1 MQLKRWAQREREY
14 NLRRKGGGQ
23 DTDLEEEETTDRVQ
37 FVPAIMLLEAA
48 ARNDIEEVRRLLSL
62 GVSPDSTNED
72 GLTALHQ
79 CCIDDSEEMMKVLV
93 EFGADVNA
101 ADSEQ
106 WTPLHA
112 AATCGHLHLVKF
124 LIEKEASL
132 LAVNGDGNMPYDI
145 CEDETT
151 LSFIENE
158 MAKRG
163 VTQDLIDETRGR
175 TEARMLKELGQLA
188 GAHGDLEF
196 RDKHRATPLHIAAA
210 NGYLSVLEFLLDNH
224 CSTEV
229 NDLDLWQPLHAAA
242 CWGHLE
248 AVEILAQN
256 GADISAVTRS
266 GETPFDITEDPEIKE
281 RLVELAEQRLR
292 LAEPRVK
299 RGRSSST
306 RTHSIRRTSLRDKM
320 KTTKK
325 DVADEGLMYMQGVS
339 RKADDE
345 TEVNPST
352 DVVDLEDVHI
362 SIPPYQKPVGLVSP
376 MAKEP
381 SSQAAFPK
389 DPPVRPARSHP
400 RQASLDSSPSLSG
413 GLSPLITSS
422 LTQPATS
429 PGDPI
434 NIHVSVT
441 INPGPG
447 LPPPPST
454 YSSPSG
460 TLADLKR
467 TRSQSRVAGSTASS
481 LNTSNNSLASQNEL
495 EGIAMN
501 PGQGSHTPSTASA
514 TSRGEPGV
522 TLNPRTVEAAAR
534 AQRPAAPS
542 PNSRRK
548 FAASSIEVVGPPSKS
563 GCCALL

>member
-1 MQLKRWAQREREY
+1 MDQV
-14 NLRRKGGGQ
+14 
-23 DTDLEEEETTDRVQ
+23 DTARINFE
-37 FVPAIMLLEAA
+37 PAVMLLEAA
-48 ARNDIEEVRRLLSL
+48 ARNDIDEVRRLLSL
-62 GVSPDSTNED
+62 SVTPDSTNED

-124 LIEKEASL
+124 LIDNGANL

-151 LSFIENE
+151 LSYIENE

-163 VTQDLIDETRGR
+163 VTQELIDNTRSKTETL
-175 TEARMLKELGQLA
+175 MLHDLMKLA
-188 GAHGDLEF
+188 QGHGDLEY
-196 RDKHRATPLHIAAA
+196 RDIQGATPLHIAAA
-210 NGYLSVLEFLLDNH
+210 NGYLSVLEFLLDHH

-229 NDLDLWQPLHAAA
+229 CDADLWQPLHAAA

-248 AVEILAQN
+248 AVEVLSQN

-292 LAEPRVK
+292 LSERTRTP
-299 RGRSSST
+299 RGRSAST

-325 DVADEGLMYMQGVS
+325 DVTEEGLMYA
-339 RKADDE
+339 K
-345 TEVNPST
+345 TVNKTTS
-352 DVVDLEDVHI
+352 DNEDNELHKSKDIVDPNDVHI
-362 SIPPYQKPVGLVSP
+362 ILPPSNYQKQVAVVNPIQQEMSKPSPKIKSSTSSIPIRPSRSNQDSRRQSSLEDNVSGSPVITSISKPNSG
-376 MAKEP
+376 
-381 SSQAAFPK
+381 
-389 DPPVRPARSHP
+389 
-400 RQASLDSSPSLSG
+400 SPS
-413 GLSPLITSS
+413 
-422 LTQPATS
+422 QE
-429 PGDPI
+429 PI

-441 INPGPG
+441 INPAMVANNNSSSFHS
-447 LPPPPST
+447 PP
-454 YSSPSG
+454 G

-467 TRSQSRVAGSTASS
+467 SRSQSRVSGSSNSVTNQPEPEPPVSINPRTQVTSSGKSGSGSGVTMDPRTAGSGSRQHRAVTGSS
-481 LNTSNNSLASQNEL
+481 KSVS
-495 EGIAMN
+495 
-501 PGQGSHTPSTASA
+501 PGQGRH
-514 TSRGEPGV
+514 
-522 TLNPRTVEAAAR
+522 
-534 AQRPAAPS
+534 
-542 PNSRRK
+542 K
-548 FAASSIEVVGPPSKS
+548 FAASSAEVVGPPSKS
-563 GCCALL
+563 GCCHIL